1 MELKLFKHS
10 KALCVYHSSVLPLKT
25 PVDVRDSLPWVE
37 RAMPWIRWGYPLQK
51 AKSRPGDRDT
61 DWRGVRMGHSE
72 TLVSEEQT
80 GTSITEISQHEA
92 WAIDELAK
100 FLFEESQS
108 SSKVILQA
116 PDTYW
121 FGTGNRRL
129 EAALGLVVY
138 PEKDPEGLRKDGKRS
153 RVKKSRFR
161 SSLNSPRALIPGRV
175 VDRLPYL
182 EHMSLLGSSH
192 QVRDYIIIRLR
203 PNASDYSSPTSSLP
217 ELELHVLVNHQD
229 RRVDLHTARLCFQEK
244 EVDLLLPGEPAD
256 VRFRSFSYFKSRP
269 DSMDPALLDYI
280 QRSNFDIWGTD
291 RLTAAPRLQLRVPGF
306 ATRPFLA
313 SSIDSND
320 HDTIAEDI
328 VCQYVFTSMEHKS
341 RMSLKYQNAAVNY
354 STIEAGISGGRRDEL
369 TLGFDPPRKGID
381 LANNFPNLADGF
393 QDFYLTVRQF
403 LVEKSRKPDASTTT
417 ALDAD
422 QGTMSESAESKSI
435 NEERQHKSY
444 DEYRRPVSYHYA

>member
-10 KALCVYHSSVLPLKT
+10 KALCVYRSDVMPLKT

-37 RAMPWIRWGYPLQK
+37 RAIPWIRWGYPLQK

-61 DWRGVRMGHSE
+61 DWRGVNMGDSG

-80 GTSITEISQHEA
+80 RTVITEILQREA
-92 WAIDELAK
+92 WVIDEVVK

-108 SSKVILQA
+108 SSKVTLQS

-121 FGTGNRRL
+121 FDAGNRRL

-138 PEKDPEGLRKDGKRS
+138 PEKDPEGLRKGGKRS
-153 RVKKSRFR
+153 KVTKARFQ
-161 SSLNSPRALIPGRV
+161 SSLNTPRALIPGRV

-182 EHMSLLGSSH
+182 EHMSLLGGSH
-192 QVRDYIIIRLR
+192 QVRDYIFIRLR
-203 PNASDYSSPTSSLP
+203 PSASDDLSRTSSLP
-217 ELELHVLVNHQD
+217 ELELHVLVNHQE

-244 EVDLLLPGEPAD
+244 EVDLLLPEETAD

-269 DSMDPALLDYI
+269 ESMDPALLDYV

-313 SSIDSND
+313 SHLNSNND
-320 HDTIAEDI
+320 DIIAEDI

-369 TLGFDPPRKGID
+369 TLGFDPRRKGVD
-381 LANNFPNLADGF
+381 LANKFPNLADGF
-393 QDFYLTVRQF
+393 PDFYMTVRQF
-403 LVEKSRKPDASTTT
+403 LVEKGRKSDTS

-435 NEERQHKSY
+435 QEGRQHKFSH
-444 DEYRRPVSYHYA
+444 EYRRPVSYHYA